1 MHQTIAPYCFL
12 FKILGYI
19 TKKSKLRK
27 LICYDS
33 VNNKNIKV
41 RQMKRRTNDQSD
53 KQMTKGTTFNL
64 DQIDR
69 HPILI
74 IESLE
79 GGWTD

>member
-1 MHQTIAPYCFL
+1 M
-12 FKILGYI
+12 
-19 TKKSKLRK
+19 
-27 LICYDS
+27 
-33 VNNKNIKV
+33 N
-41 RQMKRRTNDQSD
+41 RRTNDQSD

-79 GGWTD
+79 GGWAD

>member
-1 MHQTIAPYCFL
+1 
-12 FKILGYI
+12 
-19 TKKSKLRK
+19 
-27 LICYDS
+27 
-33 VNNKNIKV
+33 
-41 RQMKRRTNDQSD
+41 MKRRTNDQSD

-79 GGWTD
+79 GGWTDQDEFTPEDIQHFTVTEIETNKLSMHAQ

>member
-1 MHQTIAPYCFL
+1 M
-12 FKILGYI
+12 
-19 TKKSKLRK
+19 
-27 LICYDS
+27 ICYDS